1 MKQFFDNGV
10 YYAGVYPVI
19 FNIFDPNFLGMNS
32 LIILQVTNLDT
43 SNIQGT
49 STESFIDLAIKGGW
63 VMVPIVLLS
72 LVAVYIFFE
81 RWFAIKKAARV
92 DQNFMNRIKDY
103 IIDGKVDSARTLCQ
117 STDNPVARMIEK
129 GISRIGRPLNDV
141 NAAIENVG
149 RLEIYNLER
158 GLPTLA
164 TVAGGA
170 PMIGFLGTVI
180 GMVQAFHQMSTAGNN
195 INVGQ
200 LSAGIYTALITT
212 VAGLIVGII
221 AYFAYNSL
229 VARVDK
235 VINNME
241 AGTSE
246 FIDLLNEPAK

>member
-1 MKQFFDNGV
+1 MKLF
-10 YYAGVYPVI
+10 
-19 FNIFDPNFLGMNS
+19 
-32 LIILQVTNLDT
+32 ILLQSVAADT
-43 SNIQGT
+43 ALTGGT
-49 STESFIDLAIKGGW
+49 SSESFIDLGIKGGW
-63 VMVPIVLLS
+63 VMIPIVLLS

-81 RWFAIKKAARV
+81 RWFAIKKAASI

-103 IIDGKVDSARTLCQ
+103 IIDGKVDAAKTLCQ
-117 STDNPVARMIEK
+117 STDNPVAAMIEK

-149 RLEIYNLER
+149 RLEVYKLER

-164 TVAGGA
+164 SVSGGA

-195 INVGQ
+195 INVGE
-200 LSAGIYTALITT
+200 LSGGIYTALITT

-221 AYFAYNSL
+221 AFFAYNIL

-235 VINNME
+235 VINTME
-241 AGTSE
+241 ASSTE